1 MAILS
6 GRLRPGRT
14 LPRWLA
20 LGLVAAA
27 VATGCREVVYDI
39 LTDERSLRVPES
51 SKSDIT
57 MDTGRIELP
66 SRLGSDK
73 TVDSATLQLTATNFN
88 PRNRVVVDIS
98 VASSQNPNVFGDIT
112 SGLRLD
118 PGETRSIE
126 VVQTGKQ
133 DPLVLA
139 TQSESVNIRFE
150 STSPEPG
157 IGEIEFRFTIRV
169 VAHKETPGTG
179 AGTLIFY

>member
-1 MAILS
+1 M
-6 GRLRPGRT
+6 
-14 LPRWLA
+14 
-20 LGLVAAA
+20 AA
-27 VATGCREVVYDI
+27 VGAGCREVVYDI
-39 LTDERSLRVPES
+39 LTDERTVRVPES
-51 SKSDIT
+51 GKSDIT
-57 MDTGRIELP
+57 LDTGRIELP

-88 PRNRVVVDIS
+88 PENRVVVDIS
-98 VASSQNPNVFGDIT
+98 VASSQNPNVFGEIT
-112 SGLRLD
+112 SGLRLG

-126 VVQTGKQ
+126 VVQTSRQ

-157 IGEIEFRFTIRV
+157 IGEIEFRFTIHV

>member
-1 MAILS
+1 M
-6 GRLRPGRT
+6 
-14 LPRWLA
+14 PRWLL
-20 LGLVAAA
+20 LGLATMA
-27 VATGCREVVYDI
+27 VGAGCREVVYDI
-39 LTDERSLRVPES
+39 LTDERTVRVPES

-57 MDTGRIELP
+57 IDTGRIELP
-66 SRLGSDK
+66 SRLGTDK

-88 PRNRVVVDIS
+88 PDNSVVVDIS
-98 VASSQNPNVFGDIT
+98 VASSRNPNVFGEIT

-118 PGETRSIE
+118 PGETRSVE
-126 VVQTGKQ
+126 VVQTRKQ

-139 TQSESVNIRFE
+139 TQSESVNVRFE

-157 IGEIEFRFTIRV
+157 IGEIEFRFTIHV